1 MAVSWTAHR
10 FAGGVLA
17 LDLANTVVL
26 RGDAVRGFDRFAD
39 LAELPRFAAA
49 ASHHRSAELRGRTLA
64 VANAERAAPAV
75 IAVRETADAA
85 FRHAANE
92 GRLRCGALGQLL
104 EACAAAMAGGEA
116 LELAAELRLV
126 PGEAAVALETAA
138 AVSALSLLRPA
149 MIERLRVCANCR
161 WLFLDSSRNKSRIWC
176 DMAVCG
182 NRHKARRHYRRS
194 REVDHAPQD

>member
-26 RGDAVRGFDRFAD
+26 RGDAARGFDRFAD
-39 LAELPRFAAA
+39 VAELPRFAAA
-49 ASHHRSAELRGRTLA
+49 ASHHRSAELQGRTLE

-75 IAVRETADAA
+75 IAIREAADAA

-92 GRLRCGALGQLL
+92 GRLRSGALAEMLKL
-104 EACAAAMAGGEA
+104 CAAAMAGGA
-116 LELAAELRLV
+116 PLELAAELRLV
-126 PGEAAVALETAA
+126 PGNGAVALETAA
-138 AVSALSLLRPA
+138 AVSALSLLQPA
-149 MIERLRVCANCR
+149 TMQRLRVCANCR

-194 REVDHAPQD
+194 REMDHAAQD